1 LEFAL
6 SVRVHDPDS
15 VLITVQGDTDLHV
28 ASRLE
33 DALIAA
39 ASMSA
44 SRIVV
49 DLTEATL
56 FDSSAIHA
64 LLVGRSAA
72 GRDTE
77 VAVVCANPSVLQVLE
92 IAGIPELVPIHP
104 AIPHA
109 TDGLPPAA

>member
-1 LEFAL
+1 MG
-6 SVRVHDPDS
+6 VRVHDPDS

-39 ASMSA
+39 ASSSP
-44 SRIVV
+44 SRILL
-49 DLTEATL
+49 DLSEVTL

-92 IAGIPELVPIHP
+92 IAGVAELVPVHQT
-104 AIPHA
+104 IPQA
-109 TDGLPPAA
+109 KDGLPPAA